1 VRNGEVTLEGTV
13 NERHMKRRAEDC
25 AEDVSGVSQVHNR
38 LRIGSQTQG
47 QGQESTWAR
56 AGEQPRGEQPRADQP
71 GSSQSR
77 TGRIA

>member
-1 VRNGEVTLEGTV
+1 
-13 NERHMKRRAEDC
+13 MKRRAEDC
-25 AEDVSGVSQVHNR
+25 VEDVSGVSQVHNR
-38 LRIGSQTQG
+38 LRIGSQAQG

-56 AGEQPRGEQPRADQP
+56 AGEQLRGEQQRADQP